1 VNLYLLLTMDDI
13 DRKILNDIQS
23 AFPIASRPYLELGKR
38 LGLPEEE
45 VLERVKRM
53 RSEGIIRRIGAN
65 FNSKRL
71 GFTSSVCAARVPEK
85 KIKGFVR
92 LVNGYKGVTHNY
104 LRGHDYNVWFT
115 LIAPSTKDIED
126 VLNEISEKTG
136 VKGILNLP
144 AIRTF
149 KIKVDLQF

>member
-1 VNLYLLLTMDDI
+1 MDNI
-13 DRKILNDIQS
+13 DRKILNEIQS
-23 AFPIASRPYLELGKR
+23 AFPIISRPYLELGKR

-45 VLERVKRM
+45 VLERVV
-53 RSEGIIRRIGAN
+53 GLI
-65 FNSKRL
+65 
-71 GFTSSVCAARVPEK
+71 
-85 KIKGFVR
+85 
-92 LVNGYKGVTHNY
+92 NGYKGVTHNY

-115 LIAPSTKDIED
+115 LIAPSTEDIED

>member
-1 VNLYLLLTMDDI
+1 MDDI
-13 DRKILNDIQS
+13 DRKILNEIQS

-38 LGLPEEE
+38 LDLSEEE

-53 RSEGIIRRIGAN
+53 RSEGIIRRLGAN
-65 FNSKRL
+65 FGSGRL
-71 GFTSSVCAARVPEK
+71 GFTSSLCAAKVSED
-85 KIKGFVR
+85 KIKGFVG

-115 LIAPSTKDIED
+115 LIAPSTKDIDD

-136 VKGILNLP
+136 VKEILNLP

-149 KIKVDLQF
+149 KIKVDLEF

>member
-1 VNLYLLLTMDDI
+1 VLTMDDI
-13 DRKILNDIQS
+13 DRKILNEIQS

-45 VLERVKRM
+45 VFERVKRM

-65 FNSKRL
+65 FYSGMLN
-71 GFTSSVCAARVPEK
+71 FTSSLCAARVPEK
-85 KIKGFVR
+85 KIKGFVG

>member
-1 VNLYLLLTMDDI
+1 MDDI
-13 DRKILNDIQS
+13 DRKILNEIQS

-38 LGLPEEE
+38 LDLSEEE

-65 FNSKRL
+65 FGSGRL
-71 GFTSSVCAARVPEK
+71 GFTSSLCAAKVSED
-85 KIKGFVR
+85 KIKGFVG

-115 LIAPSTKDIED
+115 LIAPGTKDIENI
-126 VLNEISEKTG
+126 LNEISGKTG
-136 VKGILNLP
+136 VKEILNLP

-149 KIKVDLQF
+149 KIKVDLEF

>member
-1 VNLYLLLTMDDI
+1 MDDI
-13 DRKILNDIQS
+13 DRKILNEIQS

-38 LGLPEEE
+38 LDLSEEE

-65 FNSKRL
+65 FDSGRL
-71 GFTSSVCAARVPEK
+71 GFTSSICAARVPED
-85 KIKGFVR
+85 KIKGFVG

-115 LIAPSTKDIED
+115 LIAPGTKDIENI
-126 VLNEISEKTG
+126 LNEISGKTG
-136 VKGILNLP
+136 VKEILNLP

-149 KIKVDLQF
+149 KIKVDLEF